1 MVARAGDIISLA
13 TPAARYSVGIEGV
26 RIGGWALI
34 ISSSSTATIEH
45 EHRASS
51 DHHPRGKRFHHNRH
65 VEARWLQPIE
75 PRLHVETNLL
85 IICTKSDDEVETTHH
100 TEQVSGVSFSLA
112 DPRLRQTTL
121 HTWRPPCVKPLRSP
135 HMDSPA
141 NRTRVLPRL
150 SVSDSVSVFW

>member
-1 MVARAGDIISLA
+1 MIARAAKVISLA
-13 TPAARYSVGIEGV
+13 TPAARYSVGIVGV

-34 ISSSSTATIEH
+34 ISSRSTATIEH

-85 IICTKSDDEVETTHH
+85 IICTKSDDEVEPIELLSSVVVPNAARLH
-100 TEQVSGVSFSLA
+100 LA
-112 DPRLRQTTL
+112 NCTL
-121 HTWRPPCVKPLRSP
+121 ER
-135 HMDSPA
+135 A
-141 NRTRVLPRL
+141 N
-150 SVSDSVSVFW
+150 F